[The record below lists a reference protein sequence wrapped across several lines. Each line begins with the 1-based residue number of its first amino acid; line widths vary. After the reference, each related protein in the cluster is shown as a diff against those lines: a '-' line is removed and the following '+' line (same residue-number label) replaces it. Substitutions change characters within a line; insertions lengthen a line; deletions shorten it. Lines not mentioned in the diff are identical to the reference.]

1 MSGPSAHRGRADG
14 HIRVR
19 RSGSIL
25 CRHRTRPDDGR
36 VASNAFPC
44 EDPGSPS
51 PGLRRPGPGLPILA
65 RPASRFAS
73 RRACGPPW
81 PALAA
86 PLARPRGPSSR
97 ANPSPEPG
105 RCPRGIVCNAKP
117 DLTMASCRFDACRA
131 SRGREIGRCCPNDA
145 REALGRCPI
154 EGGDRLRLENDA
166 ARTSLDRP
174 RLARAQGRGRRLP
187 GKAAISASEPSPA

>member
-1 MSGPSAHRGRADG
+1 MDTSAFGGPAASCADTEPVRTTAEWQATLSPAKTRAPPARVFGVRDRVCPFWRGPPR
-14 HIRVR
+14 
-19 RSGSIL
+19 
-25 CRHRTRPDDGR
+25 
-36 VASNAFPC
+36 
-44 EDPGSPS
+44 GSPL
-51 PGLRRPGPGLPILA
+51 GARAARPGPP
-65 RPASRFAS
+65 
-73 RRACGPPW
+73 
-81 PALAA
+81 
-86 PLARPRGPSSR
+86 SR